1 MTNQYAPPTSNLD
14 TLPNEGG
21 GITSAMLEALRK
33 TKGWV
38 MLVGIMLF
46 VAAAFTILAA
56 LVMIFAGSMLGAS
69 NTNSMPK
76 GATAAMGAFYLVFA
90 VVYSAL
96 GFYLVKYSGAISR
109 LIGDASSASME
120 IALQYQ
126 QKFWRLAGF
135 LMLLFLIF
143 AVLGIAAAIAIP
155 AMMAARI

>member
-1 MTNQYAPPTSNLD
+1 MTNQYAPPSSNLD
-14 TLPNEGG
+14 HLPSEGT

-46 VAAAFTILAA
+46 LAAAFTILAA
-56 LVMIFAGSMLGAS
+56 LVMIFAGNMLGAS
-69 NTNSMPK
+69 NTMPK
-76 GATAAMGAFYLVFA
+76 GATVAMGAFYLVFA
-90 VVYSAL
+90 VVYGAL

-109 LIGDASSASME
+109 LIGDASSESME
-120 IALQYQ
+120 VALQYQ

-143 AVLGIAAAIAIP
+143 AVLGIVAAIAIP
-155 AMMAARI
+155 AMMAART

>member
-14 TLPNEGG
+14 SLPNEVG

-46 VAAAFTILAA
+46 LAAAFTTLAA
-56 LVMIFAGSMLGAS
+56 LVMIFAGNMLGTS
-69 NTNSMPK
+69 NTMPK
-76 GATAAMGAFYLVFA
+76 GATVAMGAFYLVFA
-90 VVYSAL
+90 LVYAAL

-155 AMMAARI
+155 AMMAART